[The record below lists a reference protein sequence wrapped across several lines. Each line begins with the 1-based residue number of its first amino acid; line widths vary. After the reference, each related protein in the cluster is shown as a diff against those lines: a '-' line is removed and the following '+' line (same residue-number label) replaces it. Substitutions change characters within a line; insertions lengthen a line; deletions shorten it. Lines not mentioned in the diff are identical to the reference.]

1 MGNMP
6 KRPRGR
12 PAIPRDVQRR
22 RLLEAAWRAFERS
35 RWERTTV
42 ADIVSEAGMSSRS
55 FYLHFASKEDLI
67 AAMVEEVAARLL
79 VEIEV
84 LLEEDNEDVQG
95 HADRAIGC
103 FLELLPAASIDLER
117 LGGDAGRRVGEV
129 RRRMVQSLT
138 DLTVRYMERMHLAG
152 RVPRAPDRDEIEL
165 LLTGIEGMC
174 VRYYSEG
181 RRDELKALRPR
192 ILRLMVAGL
201 S

>member
-1 MGNMP
+1 MSSAA

-42 ADIVSEAGMSSRS
+42 ADIVTEAGMSSRS
-55 FYLHFASKEDLI
+55 FYLHFGSKEDLI
-67 AAMVEEVAARLL
+67 AEMVEEVAARLL
-79 VEIEV
+79 GEIEA
-84 LLEEDNEDVQG
+84 LLQQTPDDVEK
-95 HADRAIGC
+95 HADAAIGC
-103 FLELLPAASIDLER
+103 FLEMLPAASIDLER

-138 DLTVRYMERMHLAG
+138 DLTVRYMERMHALG
-152 RVPRAPDRDEIEL
+152 RVPRAPDRAEIEL

-174 VRYYSEG
+174 LRYYSEG
-181 RRDELKALRPR
+181 RRDELIALRPR

-201 S
+201 A